1 MMYLIIMACRTVL
14 RDFCKIKKKTRKH
27 WHAYRSTLLRD
38 FNNIEYII
46 SNESGFMVIEEDLGE
61 VYGYFNSF
69 RRRKFIHINER
80 LAEPKKVITCSHELG
95 HAFLHPEE
103 MTPALTRKN
112 LVSELKVEKEANYFA
127 TKLIVD
133 GSHLDENIETSY
145 DVLDYY
151 GLPYSF
157 ERFL

>member
-1 MMYLIIMACRTVL
+1 MIIDEIDNKIEQLIRIHET
-14 RDFCKIKKKTRKH
+14 RDPFKIAKENGI
-27 WHAYRSTLLRD
+27 
-38 FNNIEYII
+38 F
-46 SNESGFMVIEEDLGE
+46 VIEEDLGE

-69 RRRKFIHINER
+69 KRRKFIHINEK
-80 LAEPKKVITCSHELG
+80 LAGSKKVITCSHELG

-133 GSHLDENIETSY
+133 GNHEDEHIETSY

-157 ERFL
+157 GRFL